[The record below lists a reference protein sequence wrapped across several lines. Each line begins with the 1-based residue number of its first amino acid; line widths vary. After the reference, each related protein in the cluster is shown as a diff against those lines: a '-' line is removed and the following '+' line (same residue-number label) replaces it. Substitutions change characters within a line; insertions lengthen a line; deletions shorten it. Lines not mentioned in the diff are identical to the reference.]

1 MDWTKTEAKESRG
14 QTTKSI
20 ASSGQ
25 TGLRL
30 RKYISHKE
38 HFFVFTS
45 LFCNLIPHLP
55 TAFWLLGA
63 RLQLCSGALR
73 NHSRKKC
80 RRNSRK
86 GILKKG
92 MYPLGIRYKR
102 TGRIYPKIQTV
113 LTFCLFT
120 VAQQQETLPW
130 VGVIV
135 RFVPDSHLPVV
146 SEDLVILRE
155 IPFSQRHS
163 LTSIQGKS
171 ICLYSL
177 KTWAV
182 KNVPHLTYPSSKQS
196 HLHFPAQVSAYIIYS
211 AALVLASNAIFR
223 LILSPLHAKS
233 LAPQP
238 SNILCMFPVL
248 RFSITGGRR
257 HFAPI
262 QK

>member
-1 MDWTKTEAKESRG
+1 MIGRLQQALATVQEGSGSRRGGPSWHITLVAELWMDWTKTEAKESRG

-45 LFCNLIPHLP
+45 LFCNLILHLP

-73 NHSRKKC
+73 NHSRKEC

-113 LTFCLFT
+113 LTFCLFI
-120 VAQQQETLPW
+120 VAQQ
-130 VGVIV
+130 
-135 RFVPDSHLPVV
+135 
-146 SEDLVILRE
+146 
-155 IPFSQRHS
+155 
-163 LTSIQGKS
+163 
-171 ICLYSL
+171 
-177 KTWAV
+177 
-182 KNVPHLTYPSSKQS
+182 
-196 HLHFPAQVSAYIIYS
+196 
-211 AALVLASNAIFR
+211 
-223 LILSPLHAKS
+223 
-233 LAPQP
+233 
-238 SNILCMFPVL
+238 
-248 RFSITGGRR
+248 
-257 HFAPI
+257 
-262 QK
+262 